1 MMAMIS
7 RPTREMATT
16 SVRRITGGYSLLLS
30 GTGVPSCPLGSCR
43 SPGKG
48 FVGGDLEAKGLA
60 VEGLAVAGLS
70 IEGLADTGLVGM
82 TLTMVSPARGGD
94 HRQTRPRDPD
104 WHHNV
109 AQTRE
114 FQFRWCELCRA

>member
-1 MMAMIS
+1 MMQMIS
-7 RPTREMATT
+7 RPTRAVATT
-16 SVRRITGGYSLLLS
+16 SVRRITGGNSLLLS
-30 GTGVPSCPLGSCR
+30 GTGVPSCPLGSWR

-48 FVGGDLEAKGLA
+48 FVGGDLEAKGFA
-60 VEGLAVAGLS
+60 GEGLAG
-70 IEGLADTGLVGM
+70 EGLVGM

-109 AQTRE
+109 ARTRG
-114 FQFRWCELCRA
+114 FQ